1 MTLAV
6 IGAGLGR
13 TGTLSLKAAL
23 EQLGFGPCHH
33 MTEVAA
39 DHARQSEIWNRVA
52 GGDERDW
59 EAVFA
64 GYRAAVD
71 WPACHYWAELAEA
84 FPEAKV
90 VLSLR
95 DPAKWYA
102 SMAETIFRFPMPEAV
117 PYQSG
122 AAMAPMW
129 FAAEIVMRQTFAGK
143 RDEASVIAAYERH
156 NAAVRAAIP
165 PERLLEFEV
174 AQGWEPLCAFLDVPV
189 PDTPFPRVNDQAMFR
204 ALASKGGAELE

>member
-1 MTLAV
+1 
-6 IGAGLGR
+6 
-13 TGTLSLKAAL
+13 
-23 EQLGFGPCHH
+23 
-33 MTEVAA
+33 
-39 DHARQSEIWNRVA
+39 
-52 GGDERDW
+52 
-59 EAVFA
+59 
-64 GYRAAVD
+64 
-71 WPACHYWAELAEA
+71 
-84 FPEAKV
+84 
-90 VLSLR
+90 
-95 DPAKWYA
+95 
-102 SMAETIFRFPMPEAV
+102 
-117 PYQSG
+117 
-122 AAMAPMW
+122 MAPMW